1 MERKLAS
8 LQTIAEVNPIEGADR
23 IEQVKVLGWSLVAKK
38 GEFKPGDLCVFFEID
53 AVLPEIAPWAQFMKE
68 RHFRVKT
75 AKMRGVLSQ
84 GLALPVDILLGR
96 FGPPNGPAFTMAEQ
110 VMGYGRPGD
119 DFTELLGVKKYDPP
133 EAGGVIGGQSAGPF
147 PPVPK
152 TDEIR
157 LQSAPGLLDE
167 LRGKHWYAT
176 IKIDGTSGTFAR
188 MHQAYGPYRQGDLVV
203 CTRTRS
209 IRRPEHEQNAF
220 WKLAD
225 RYELASR
232 LPEGFA
238 IQGEV
243 AGPKIQ
249 RNRLE
254 LPDHELFVFNVFD
267 MREGRYLD
275 YQPFVDF
282 CKDCGLRTVPLIDI
296 FHEMPYQP
304 GGTIW
309 MGNSGQTILPT
320 IERFIEFAEGLYEGT
335 KNRREGVVIRPLVEC
350 RSEALG
356 GARLSFKVINN
367 SFLLKDEE

>member
-8 LQTIAEVNPIEGADR
+8 IQIVSDVQPIEGADR
-23 IEQVKVLGWSLVAKK
+23 IEQAKVLGWSVVVKK
-38 GEFKPGDLCVFFEID
+38 GEFKPGDRCIFFEID
-53 AVLPEIAPWAQFMKE
+53 AVLPEGQPWAEFMRE

-84 GLALPVDILLGR
+84 GLALTLDILPR
-96 FGPPNGPAFTMAEQ
+96 VPAGVATFSIPVTAEQ
-110 VMGYGRPGD
+110 TIGWDV
-119 DFTELLGVKKYDPP
+119 TELLDVKKYDPP

-167 LRGKHWYAT
+167 LRGKSFYAT
-176 IKIDGTSGTFAR
+176 VKIDGTSGTFAR

-209 IRRPEHEQNAF
+209 IRRPEHDQNAF
-220 WKLAD
+220 WKLAEH
-225 RYELASR
+225 YELATR
-232 LPEGFA
+232 LPEGYA

-254 LPDHELFVFNVFD
+254 LENHELFVFNVFD
-267 MREGRYLD
+267 MRENRYLD

-282 CKDCGLRTVPLIDI
+282 CKDHGLRTVPLIDI
-296 FHEMPYQP
+296 FSEMPYQP
-304 GGTIW
+304 GGNIW
-309 MGNSGQTILPT
+309 MGNTGQTILPT
-320 IERFIEFAEGLYEGT
+320 MERFVEFAEGLYEGT
-335 KNRREGVVIRPLVEC
+335 KNRREGVVIRPLIES

-367 SFLLKDEE
+367 SFLLKDED